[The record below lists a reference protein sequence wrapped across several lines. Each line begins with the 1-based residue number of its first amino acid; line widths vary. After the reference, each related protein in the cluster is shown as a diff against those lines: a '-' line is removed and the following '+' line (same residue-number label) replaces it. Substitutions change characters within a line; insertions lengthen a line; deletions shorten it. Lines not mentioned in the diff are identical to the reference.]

1 MMRCPQ
7 RALWQSRVVSHICD
21 KALESLPCGMD
32 TDSAP
37 SSTPYRF
44 VVLTLMGCGLG
55 TLVSLSALLFV
66 ECVSWLN
73 TWLLISPRAR
83 VQVLDRE
90 LLAILTVLVPTMG
103 GLLVGFLLHKLTREK
118 RALGPAD
125 VILATQLRQ
134 AMPDIRSGVVS
145 SVASVVSL
153 GCGASV
159 GQYGPLVY
167 LGALQASMLDRL
179 NLRIPNARSIA
190 IACGVAA
197 AISTAFNAPIAGLVF
212 AHEVILRHYSLQAF
226 APTTVASASGF
237 IVANVLFDR
246 PPLFLVRFEGV
257 NYAYEFALFALLGIA
272 CALLAVV
279 FMKSVIASARM
290 ASVSRIHPVL
300 RPSVAGL
307 VVGVVALKL
316 PDILGIGTELL
327 RFATIEGAF
336 GNLELTSLVIAKLL
350 LTALCLG
357 FGFAGGIF
365 SPSLLV
371 GILFGALCWNLLG
384 TAGVE
389 TSGIAVYAISSMVAL
404 ASAMIGAPLTA
415 ILIVFELTRN
425 YELTIA
431 AMVSVVF
438 ANLIVFRLAGRSLFD
453 IQLAARGV
461 DLSGGRDRA
470 QMQHVRLSSLDF
482 SGAVTVYPD
491 ESVNTAH
498 ARMISERRAEAVVVD
513 SRQRFVGLLRLQDLD
528 DASSCSVKEKL
539 HSDSLVLFD
548 DSSLWDAMND
558 MKGFIGESIP
568 VLSRRDH
575 RFLGV
580 LSEGAII
587 TSYMQTVHR
596 ARREENDAL

>member
-1 MMRCPQ
+1 MNTNPT
-7 RALWQSRVVSHICD
+7 L
-21 KALESLPCGMD
+21 G
-32 TDSAP
+32 SA
-37 SSTPYRF
+37 SYRF
-44 VVLTLMGCGLG
+44 IVLTLLGCGLG
-55 TLVSLSALLFV
+55 TVVSLSALLFV

-73 TWLLISPRAR
+73 TVLLVSPKAR
-83 VQVLDRE
+83 VQFLKPQVLS
-90 LLAILTVLVPTMG
+90 ILTVLVPTLG
-103 GLLVGFLLHKLTREK
+103 GLLVGVLLYKFSSEK
-118 RALGPAD
+118 RVLGPPD
-125 VILATQLRQ
+125 VILSAQLRKPL
-134 AMPDIRSGVVS
+134 PDVRSGLVS
-145 SVASVVSL
+145 SVAAILSL

-167 LGALQASMLDRL
+167 LGALQASVLDKL

-237 IVANVLFDR
+237 VVANVVFER
-246 PPLFLVRFEGV
+246 PPLFLVTFEGV
-257 NYAYEFALFALLGIA
+257 SHAYEFALFALLGIA

-279 FMKSVIASARM
+279 FIKCVLGSAKL
-290 ASVSRIHPVL
+290 AKNSHIHPAL
-300 RPSVAGL
+300 RPAVAGL
-307 VVGVVALKL
+307 IVGVVALEL
-316 PDILGIGTELL
+316 PDVLGIGTELL

-336 GNLELTSLVIAKLL
+336 GNIELMSLVAAKLL
-350 LTALCLG
+350 LTAVCLG

-384 TAGVE
+384 TAGIE

-404 ASAMIGAPLTA
+404 ASAVIGAPLTA

-453 IQLAARGV
+453 IQLAVRGV

-470 QMQHVRLSSLDF
+470 QMQHTLLTQLPLSD
-482 SGAVTVYPD
+482 AVTVRLI
-491 ESVNTAH
+491 ELSSVAH
-498 ARMISERRAEAVVVD
+498 ARLLHEKRAEAIVVD
-513 SRQRFVGLLRLQDLD
+513 ASDRYIGLLRLQDLD
-528 DASSCSVKEKL
+528 ANSSRTVKEDFL
-539 HSDSLVLFD
+539 PDTLVLFE

-558 MKGFIGESIP
+558 MRGFVGESIP
-568 VLSRRDH
+568 VLARSDRRL
-575 RFLGV
+575 LGV
-580 LSEGAII
+580 VSESAII
-587 TSYMQTVHR
+587 TEYMETVHR
-596 ARREENDAL
+596 SRQEENDAL

>member
-1 MMRCPQ
+1 
-7 RALWQSRVVSHICD
+7 
-21 KALESLPCGMD
+21 MD

-103 GLLVGFLLHKLTREK
+103 GLFVGFLLHKLTLEK

-125 VILATQLRQ
+125 VILAAQLRQ
-134 AMPDIRSGVVS
+134 PMPDVRSGVVS

-246 PPLFLVRFEGV
+246 PPLFLVSFEGV

-279 FMKSVIASARM
+279 FMKSVIASARL

-300 RPSVAGL
+300 RPAVAGL

-404 ASAMIGAPLTA
+404 ASAIIGAPLTA

-470 QMQHVRLSSLDF
+470 QMQHVRLSSLDL
-482 SGAVTVYPD
+482 SEAVTVHPE
-491 ESVNTAH
+491 ESLNTAH

-513 SRQRFVGLLRLQDLD
+513 SRHRFVGLLRLQDLD
-528 DASSCSVKEKL
+528 NASSCSVKEKL

-575 RFLGV
+575 QFLGV

>member
-1 MMRCPQ
+1 
-7 RALWQSRVVSHICD
+7 
-21 KALESLPCGMD
+21 MD

-44 VVLTLMGCGLG
+44 VVLTMMGCGLG

-90 LLAILTVLVPTMG
+90 LLAMLTVLVPTMG
-103 GLLVGFLLHKLTREK
+103 GLLVGFLLHKLTLEK

-125 VILATQLRQ
+125 VILAAQLRQ
-134 AMPDIRSGVVS
+134 PMPDVRSGVVS

-179 NLRIPNARSIA
+179 KLRIPNARSIA

-279 FMKSVIASARM
+279 FMKSVIASARL

-300 RPSVAGL
+300 RPAAAGL
-307 VVGVVALKL
+307 VVGMVALKL
-316 PDILGIGTELL
+316 PDVLGIGTELL

-384 TAGVE
+384 AAGVE

-470 QMQHVRLSSLDF
+470 QMQRVRLSSLDL
-482 SGAVTVYPD
+482 SEAVTVRPD
-491 ESVNTAH
+491 ESVSTAH
-498 ARMISERRAEAVVVD
+498 ARMIGERRAEAVVVD
-513 SRQRFVGLLRLQDLD
+513 SRHRFVGLLRLQDLD
-528 DASSCSVKEKL
+528 NESSCSVKEKL
-539 HSDSLVLFD
+539 HSDSLVLFE

-575 RFLGV
+575 QFLGV